1 VKKENIDMVK
11 GLIDRLNGWSKI
23 LVVIIPIL
31 IGGLIGYGKLQGS
44 VSDLEKN
51 KANNERV
58 GILETTVARNTKILD
73 KYERYFEQNNID
85 HIAILRGIT
94 KIETQLGI
102 REK

>member
-23 LVVIIPIL
+23 LVTALIL
-31 IGGLIGYGKLQGS
+31 SVGGLIGYGSLL
-44 VSDLEKN
+44 SDVKSLENN